1 MNVSKKYNSSFVV
14 EKSKL
19 TRLLSVIN
27 ERMALLQQPIQQTY
41 ETHLSGQKNVTN
53 SSIEEILSLDNSR
66 RSKIERLVLLQKSVT
81 QVPAVTE
88 HQIEVDF
95 DGKSPTDV
103 TVSIRGTDARWVTES
118 MSVVEEQVERTLEKT
133 LFHLLFNSRAMVFF
147 IALVIFLLAGVASLR
162 YPALNSRSDPLA
174 NTMWLSPMDL
184 TALGKS
190 LEQSTLSPADRIAD
204 VQTRQL
210 RNLISAQTDSPFS
223 FLTDWRVLIAMSPL
237 IFCS

>member
-88 HQIEVDF
+88 HQIEVEF

-162 YPALNSRSDPLA
+162 YPALNSEAIHWQILC
-174 NTMWLSPMDL
+174 
-184 TALGKS
+184 G
-190 LEQSTLSPADRIAD
+190 
-204 VQTRQL
+204 
-210 RNLISAQTDSPFS
+210 
-223 FLTDWRVLIAMSPL
+223 
-237 IFCS
+237 